1 MQLDFIEELYEA
13 RMTRNSSDVLKLTYN
28 DCCERLY
35 LSLLV
40 LELLRKYP
48 RYVPIA
54 MAYAKKTHDTSYR
67 RFQIHG
73 TDLHNFIYFANGD
86 DEALSKLKDPD
97 SARLVARR
105 TSVPLNGLNR
115 YLTTL
120 GNGQASRTSET
131 FIGIESALRIS
142 NADYK
147 SIRRSLMSFQSLTT
161 MDKKRIATRLSIAAR
176 AKLRSSDLIVHLEEL
191 VAQRDLETSTVKDNE
206 PTVSLPDI
214 SVTARD
220 LSLYRYLVGSKN
232 LIGTKKFLEMA
243 KDGKSIPS
251 QFVKSYLPA
260 ILIVDNIVKAGPGYV
275 QMLRSLENRAKKN
288 R

>member
-1 MQLDFIEELYEA
+1 MQLDFIEEIYEA
-13 RMTRNSSDVLKLTYN
+13 RMTRNSSDVKKLTYN
-28 DCCERLY
+28 DCCEKLY

-54 MAYAKKTHDTSYR
+54 MAYAKKTIDQSYK

-105 TSVPLNGLNR
+105 MSVPLMALNR

-120 GNGQASRTSET
+120 GNGQASRTSDT
-131 FIGIESALRIS
+131 FLSIESALRIS
-142 NADYK
+142 NTDYK
-147 SIRRSLMSFQSLTT
+147 SIRRSLMSYQDATT
-161 MDKKRIATRLSIAAR
+161 MEKKRISTRLAIAVR
-176 AKLRSSDLIVHLEEL
+176 AKLRSSDLIMHMEEL
-191 VAQRDLETSTVKDNE
+191 VAQRDLETNTVKDNE
-206 PTVSLPDI
+206 PLVSVPDV
-214 SVTARD
+214 SVTAKD
-220 LSLYRYLVGSKN
+220 LSLYRFLVGSKN
-232 LIGTKKFLEMA
+232 LVGTKKFLEMA

-260 ILIVDNIVKAGPGYV
+260 IILVDNIVKAGPGYV